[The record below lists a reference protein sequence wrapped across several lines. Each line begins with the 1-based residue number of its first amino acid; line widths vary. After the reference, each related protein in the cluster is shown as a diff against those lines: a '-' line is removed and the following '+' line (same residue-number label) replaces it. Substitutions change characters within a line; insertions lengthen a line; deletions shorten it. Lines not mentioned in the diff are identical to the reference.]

1 MFADG
6 SEFSIEHFKSVE
18 EVEAA
23 LELCYSF
30 KEKSLEL
37 KAYMEAQIAD
47 LNIKLVEV
55 DTQIDDLVNVKD
67 TIKDLDS
74 LA

>member
-6 SEFSIEHFKSVE
+6 SEFSIEHFKSIE

-23 LELCYSF
+23 LKLCYSF

-55 DTQIDDLVNVKD
+55 DSQIEDLANVKA
-67 TIKDLDS
+67 TIQDLDN
-74 LA
+74 LV